1 MAKRK
6 CLWYFSFDMALIFWW
21 SGSNVSLIQ
30 SLFQPRILSL
40 TEEKDIYL
48 GCLAMTKKP
57 TCDNSTLEAL
67 MRLFLP
73 AHDHKLSLLI
83 SLLGYPRMAWY
94 ALAGP
99 SPLLVSKAWIR
110 SVAYLPNHDSFESYC
125 CKRIRRCW
133 FRCIRFLWHWFYLF
147 FFLVH
152 DLLYSL
158 FSGIQTKR
166 FHLDWNP
173 GDYTKPFFQRSG
185 VIIAFF
191 LCSNQVSREASER
204 VEVGESG

>member
-30 SLFQPRILSL
+30 FLFQPRILSL

-67 MRLFLP
+67 MILFLP

-83 SLLGYPRMAWY
+83 SLLSYPRMAWY
-94 ALAGP
+94 AGP
-99 SPLLVSKAWIR
+99 SPLLVSKAWMPI
-110 SVAYLPNHDSFESYC
+110 SGLFTESWFFWVLFLQTNKTVLIPMYLNDIEST
-125 CKRIRRCW
+125 
-133 FRCIRFLWHWFYLF
+133 FS
-147 FFLVH
+147 FFLYMISCTV
-152 DLLYSL
+152 
-158 FSGIQTKR
+158 
-166 FHLDWNP
+166 
-173 GDYTKPFFQRSG
+173 FFQAFKLSDFILIEILAIIPNRSS
-185 VIIAFF
+185 V
-191 LCSNQVSREASER
+191 
-204 VEVGESG
+204 